1 MAKVKVMD
9 SARELEARAK
19 QLFERIKGMNADM
32 SATLEDMRQYE
43 GKLIEKEKID
53 EKESAETGR
62 SSVPIGRSG
71 TVISR
76 ARGRMQG
83 RRAAMIASAS
93 RSSSAMTGRS
103 RASGAN
109 APCRPQAN

>member
-43 GKLIEKEKID
+43 GKLIEKEKI
-53 EKESAETGR
+53 AEILRDNQSTAELQR
-62 SSVPIGRSG
+62 KK
-71 TVISR
+71 
-76 ARGRMQG
+76 
-83 RRAAMIASAS
+83 
-93 RSSSAMTGRS
+93 
-103 RASGAN
+103 
-109 APCRPQAN
+109 QALEDKL